1 MPVPAGPT
9 KHKFSVARTHSRLE
23 RYSKVAGF
31 TEDLERSNS
40 ERTFVTGKA
49 AALRRFCTLAASR
62 EAISASTRVR
72 RNSSGD
78 QRWVLADTKSSG
90 DNLRMAERRSRRS
103 PDSRSAGRAGA
114 GALTADLL
122 WRRPRALASALS
134 ACRGRRPALGL
145 PGGERPCRPR

>member
-90 DNLRMAERRSRRS
+90 DN
-103 PDSRSAGRAGA
+103 
-114 GALTADLL
+114 
-122 WRRPRALASALS
+122 
-134 ACRGRRPALGL
+134 
-145 PGGERPCRPR
+145 